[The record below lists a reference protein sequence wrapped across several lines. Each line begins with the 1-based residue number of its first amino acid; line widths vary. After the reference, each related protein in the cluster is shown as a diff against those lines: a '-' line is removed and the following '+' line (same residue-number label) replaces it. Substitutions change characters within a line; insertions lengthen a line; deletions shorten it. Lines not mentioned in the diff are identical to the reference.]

1 MVERAEQEHRIDRRV
16 RLREPTGIADFGG
29 HQPGLNCGSNMLRDD
44 VDEMH
49 AVASAGQPDSVY
61 ARAAAHVEHHRRRRW
76 QLTQQQLARAQ
87 QLEAVMAKP
96 EKTLPLLLPRIVG
109 EQVIT
114 PRHQTIVDEP

>member
-1 MVERAEQEHRIDRRV
+1 
-16 RLREPTGIADFGG
+16 
-29 HQPGLNCGSNMLRDD
+29 MLRDD
-44 VDEMH
+44 VDQMH
-49 AVASAGQPDSVY
+49 AVASARQPGSVY

-109 EQVIT
+109 EQVLT